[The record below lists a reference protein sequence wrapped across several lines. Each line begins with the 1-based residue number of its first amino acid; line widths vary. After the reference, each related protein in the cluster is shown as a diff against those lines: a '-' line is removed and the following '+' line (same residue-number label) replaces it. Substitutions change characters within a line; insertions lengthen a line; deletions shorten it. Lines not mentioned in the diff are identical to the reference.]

1 MNHAA
6 CIIYKHT
13 ALICYLHSFLVVDW
27 LQVRDDGN
35 TCSFVFRNKMTINR
49 NVEEGVEI
57 PAGIIVL
64 LFGRGEYQ
72 SKVGVHLT
80 GGAKKR

>member
-1 MNHAA
+1 MLF
-6 CIIYKHT
+6 C
-13 ALICYLHSFLVVDW
+13 FLKQSDN
-27 LQVRDDGN
+27 QP
-35 TCSFVFRNKMTINR
+35 